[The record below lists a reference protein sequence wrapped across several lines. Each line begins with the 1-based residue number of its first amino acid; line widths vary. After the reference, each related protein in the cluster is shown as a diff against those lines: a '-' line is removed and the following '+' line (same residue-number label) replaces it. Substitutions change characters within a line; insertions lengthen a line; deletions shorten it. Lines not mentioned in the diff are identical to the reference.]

1 MSGHDDD
8 PGLPIPFGPCSNGE
22 YDPLP
27 LSPGLR
33 EVIRRSNLA
42 CDENARRLGMSRRDF
57 LRTASAAATTLLTL
71 AACSRDARR
80 AAPPSSSIASSTT
93 ASSAPSTTSAPYG
106 TGGTYALPPS
116 TAVDITEAEAALGG
130 EEFVFDVQG
139 HLLEYDLL
147 NPSSGTRSDGLG
159 HDFWNRFPQQ
169 ACGEA
174 DARACYS
181 IERFLE
187 AMFLQSDN
195 DMVVVSALPL
205 EPEHS
210 PASDAVLDLTRRVA
224 EQLCPDPR
232 VLMHAQALPNVGPLE
247 ANLDAME
254 ATVGRYPIAAWKA
267 FTDYPQRWG
276 RPGAWRF
283 DDADPALPAVGQAF
297 ISKALELGK
306 PIICVHK
313 GLSGGGPY
321 ADPSDLGP
329 AANANPEATFV
340 AYHSGY
346 EVGGR
351 EGEYRA
357 TGRPAGVDRLVRTVL
372 DANLGTKS
380 NVYAEL
386 GSTWWSLMGHP
397 DQAAHVLGKLLLHLG
412 DDNVLWGTDSIFY
425 GPPQAQLQAF
435 RAFEITPE
443 YQERFGYPA
452 LTPER
457 KAKILGLNAA
467 RLYGVKP
474 VTTPCGFTRDD
485 LVAVRKT
492 LNVSFETFGP
502 QTVWQRHV
510 FVDAHHGMP

>member
-1 MSGHDDD
+1 MSRRDDD

-22 YDPLP
+22 YDPVP

-33 EVIRRSNLA
+33 EVIRRANLA
-42 CDENARRLGMSRRDF
+42 CDDNARRLGMSRRDF

-71 AACSRDARR
+71 AACSREARR
-80 AAPPSSSIASSTT
+80 AAPPSSTAPASTAASTT
-93 ASSAPSTTSAPYG
+93 QVPYG
-106 TGGTYALPPS
+106 TAGTYTLPPS
-116 TAVDITEAEAALGG
+116 TAVDITEAEDALGG
-130 EEFVFDVQG
+130 QEFVFDVQG
-139 HLLEYDLL
+139 HVLEYDLL
-147 NPSSGTRSDGLG
+147 NPSSGMRSDGLG

-195 DMVVVSALPL
+195 DMVVVSALPIQ
-205 EPEHS
+205 PEHS
-210 PASDAVLDLTRRVA
+210 PASDAVLDLTRRIA
-224 EQLCPDPR
+224 ERVSGDPR
-232 VLMHAQALPNVGPLE
+232 VLMHSQALPNVGPLQ

-254 ATVGRYPIAAWKA
+254 ATVARYPIAAWKA
-267 FTDYPQRWG
+267 FTDYPHRWDSSL
-276 RPGAWRF
+276 GAYRF
-283 DDADPALPAVGQAF
+283 DDSDPSLPAVGQAF
-297 ISKALELGK
+297 IRKAVELGK

-321 ADPSDLGP
+321 ADPADLGP
-329 AANANPEATFV
+329 AATANPDATFV

-346 EVGGR
+346 ETGGR
-351 EGEYRA
+351 EGPYRE

-372 DANLGTKS
+372 DSGLGVNS

-397 DQAAHVLGKLLLHLG
+397 DQAAHVVGKLLLHMG

-425 GPPQAQLQAF
+425 GAPQAQLQAF
-435 RAFEITPE
+435 RTFEITPE

-457 KAKILGLNAA
+457 KAKILGLNGRASTA
-467 RLYGVKP
+467 
-474 VTTPCGFTRDD
+474 
-485 LVAVRKT
+485 
-492 LNVSFETFGP
+492 
-502 QTVWQRHV
+502 
-510 FVDAHHGMP
+510 